1 MVYKKIENETG
12 VYQSVDGALFDIL
25 ESTKV
30 VGPLGVNIGWDS
42 FNNIDEAA
50 AAYGLTRVPEPE
62 PESEEVIN
70 EPETPDIPPE
80 IYEYVLKQI
89 RDGEVKN

>member
-1 MVYKKIENETG
+1 MVYMKIESETG
-12 VYQSVDGALFDIL
+12 AYQSVDGALFDII

-30 VGPLGVNIGWDS
+30 VGPLGVNVGWDT

-62 PESEEVIN
+62 LEDQIQDEGSERLDE
-70 EPETPDIPPE
+70 
-80 IYEYVLKQI
+80 K
-89 RDGEVKN
+89 R

>member
-1 MVYKKIENETG
+1 MVYKKIESEEGPYIDDNG
-12 VYQSVDGALFDIL
+12 SYFDIL

-30 VGPLGVNIGWDS
+30 VGPLGVNYMWDT

-62 PESEEVIN
+62 PEEPQHEDEILTSMIKQILQEEVN
-70 EPETPDIPPE
+70 S
-80 IYEYVLKQI
+80 
-89 RDGEVKN
+89 

>member
-1 MVYKKIENETG
+1 MAYMKIESETG
-12 VYQSVDGALFDIL
+12 AYQSVDGALFDIL

-30 VGPLGVNIGWDS
+30 VGPQGVNVNWDT

-50 AAYGLTRVPEPE
+50 TAYGLTRVPEPE
-62 PESEEVIN
+62 PEPEEVIN
-70 EPETPDIPPE
+70 EPKAPDIPPE

-89 RDGEVKN
+89 QEGKVKD

>member
-1 MVYKKIENETG
+1 MVYKKVPSDYGLYMAE
-12 VYQSVDGALFDIL
+12 DGALFDIL

-30 VGPLGVNIGWDS
+30 VGPQGVNIGWDT

-62 PESEEVIN
+62 EPEPPTEPFDDIFKQILSEEVN
-70 EPETPDIPPE
+70 
-80 IYEYVLKQI
+80 K
-89 RDGEVKN
+89 

>member
-1 MVYKKIENETG
+1 MVYKKIESEAG
-12 VYQSVDGALFDIL
+12 AYQSVDGALFDIL

-30 VGPLGVNIGWDS
+30 VGPQGVNVGWDT

-50 AAYGLTRVPEPE
+50 AAYELTRVPEPE
-62 PESEEVIN
+62 PEEVIN
-70 EPETPDIPPE
+70 EPEAPDIPPE

-89 RDGEVKN
+89 QEGEVKN

>member
-1 MVYKKIENETG
+1 MVYMKIESEMG
-12 VYQSVDGALFDIL
+12 AYQSVDGALFDIL

-30 VGPLGVNIGWDS
+30 VGPQGVNVNWDT

-62 PESEEVIN
+62 PEPEEVIN
-70 EPETPDIPPE
+70 EPEAPDIPPE

-89 RDGEVKN
+89 QEGKVKD

>member
-1 MVYKKIENETG
+1 MVYKKVPSEYGLYIN
-12 VYQSVDGALFDIL
+12 VDGALFDIL

-30 VGPLGVNIGWDS
+30 VGPLGINIGWDS

-62 PESEEVIN
+62 PEEPEEPQHEDEILTSMIKQILQEEVN
-70 EPETPDIPPE
+70 S
-80 IYEYVLKQI
+80 
-89 RDGEVKN
+89 

>member
-1 MVYKKIENETG
+1 MVYMKIESETG
-12 VYQSVDGALFDIL
+12 AYQSVDGALFDIL

-30 VGPLGVNIGWDS
+30 VGPQGVNVGWDT

-62 PESEEVIN
+62 EVIN
-70 EPETPDIPPE
+70 EPEAPNIPPE

-89 RDGEVKN
+89 QEGEVKD

>member
-1 MVYKKIENETG
+1 MVYKKIESESG
-12 VYQSVDGALFDIL
+12 AYQSVDGALFDIL

-30 VGPLGVNIGWDS
+30 VGPLGTNVGWDS
-42 FNNIDEAA
+42 FNNIEEAA

-62 PESEEVIN
+62 EVIN
-70 EPETPDIPPE
+70 EPKAPDIPPE

-89 RDGEVKN
+89 QEGEVKD

>member
-1 MVYKKIENETG
+1 MVYMKIESEAG
-12 VYQSVDGALFDIL
+12 AYQSVDGALFDIL

-30 VGPLGVNIGWDS
+30 VGPQGVNIGWDT

-62 PESEEVIN
+62 EVIN
-70 EPETPDIPPE
+70 EPEAPDIPPE

-89 RDGEVKN
+89 QEGEVKD

>member
-1 MVYKKIENETG
+1 MVYKKIESETG
-12 VYQSVDGALFDIL
+12 AYQSVDGALFDIL

-30 VGPLGVNIGWDS
+30 VGPQGVNIRWDS

-62 PESEEVIN
+62 PEPEPPTEPFDDILKQILSEEVN
-70 EPETPDIPPE
+70 
-80 IYEYVLKQI
+80 
-89 RDGEVKN
+89 N

>member
-1 MVYKKIENETG
+1 MVYKKIESEAG
-12 VYQSVDGALFDIL
+12 AYQSVDGALFDIL

-30 VGPLGVNIGWDS
+30 VGPLGVNIGWDT

-50 AAYGLTRVPEPE
+50 AAYGLTRVPEPAPE
-62 PESEEVIN
+62 PEEVIN
-70 EPETPDIPPE
+70 EPEAPDIPPE

-89 RDGEVKN
+89 QEGEVKD

>member
-1 MVYKKIENETG
+1 MVYIKIESETG
-12 VYQSVDGALFDIL
+12 AYQSVDGALFDIL

-30 VGPLGVNIGWDS
+30 VGPQGVNVGWDT

-62 PESEEVIN
+62 EVIN
-70 EPETPDIPPE
+70 EPEAPDIPPE

-89 RDGEVKN
+89 QEGEVKD